1 MGLSSL
7 FVGYASAE
15 SNVTQGEFDKFKND
29 LTPQLVFNKN
39 GAQITVKDAVSELGD
54 NAVKQQKLIAG
65 MAEKY
70 DARTDKLGQDIKKA
84 NEKNGERFNEVHQ
97 QLTEL
102 GDNAVKQQ
110 KLIAGMAEKYDAR
123 TDKLGQDIKKA
134 NEKNGERFNEVHQQL
149 TEQTTIT
156 VPASGDT
163 PESTITVKDAV
174 SELGDNAVKQ
184 QNLIAAQ
191 GKRIDYLDKKINEN
205 SKKIKRSAAQ
215 SAALT
220 GLFQP
225 YNVGKFSASVAV
237 GGFSDQQAVA
247 IGAGYRF
254 NENVA
259 AKTGIAFSE
268 KDSSW
273 NMGINFEF

>member
-1 MGLSSL
+1 
-7 FVGYASAE
+7 
-15 SNVTQGEFDKFKND
+15 
-29 LTPQLVFNKN
+29 
-39 GAQITVKDAVSELGD
+39 
-54 NAVKQQKLIAG
+54 

-84 NEKNGERFNEVHQ
+84 H
-97 QLTEL
+97 
-102 GDNAVKQQ
+102 
-110 KLIAGMAEKYDAR
+110 
-123 TDKLGQDIKKA
+123 
-134 NEKNGERFNEVHQQL
+134 EKNGERFNEVHQQL